1 MSSYSSSLKTLE
13 DFKQTPLT
21 SYDFGLFLFN
31 PHRGEPCT
39 SSALKCL
46 QKQEL
51 GSPLPSLKQEY
62 SVFISDEGTLYP
74 PALQKWQIPL
84 SRFLLIKTDGATQT
98 WKASL
103 EALQT
108 GLFRWVFLRPS
119 QPCNF
124 VQVRK
129 LQLEAEKR
137 KASVFLF
144 SKAKFPHW
152 LFKKR
157 LESTSSLEVSH
168 DPGFITENL
177 VFSKPKTAYLYR

>member
-1 MSSYSSSLKTLE
+1 MSLSSPE
-13 DFKQTPLT
+13 
-21 SYDFGLFLFN
+21 FGLFLFN
-31 PHRGEPCT
+31 PRRGEPCT

-51 GSPLPSLKQEY
+51 GSPLPSFKKEY
-62 SVFISDEGTLYP
+62 SIFISDEGTLYP

-84 SRFLLIKTDGATQT
+84 SQFLLIKTNGAMQS
-98 WKASL
+98 WKTTL

-119 QPCNF
+119 KPCDF
-124 VQVRK
+124 VQLRK

-144 SKAKFPHW
+144 SQAKLPHW

-157 LESTSSLEVSH
+157 LELTQPLEVSH
-168 DPGFITENL
+168 GPSFITENL
-177 VFSKPKTAYLYR
+177 VLSKAKGSYSLRRKSD